1 MPRAYIRQLDRR
13 PERARRRP
21 GYGTGA
27 MPEDYA
33 ARIEPAELDALVAF
47 LARSAR

>member
-1 MPRAYIRQLDRR
+1 VDPSA
-13 PERARRRP
+13 EAAP

-27 MPEDYA
+27 MPSDYA
-33 ARIEPAELDALVAF
+33 TLIEPAELDALVAF